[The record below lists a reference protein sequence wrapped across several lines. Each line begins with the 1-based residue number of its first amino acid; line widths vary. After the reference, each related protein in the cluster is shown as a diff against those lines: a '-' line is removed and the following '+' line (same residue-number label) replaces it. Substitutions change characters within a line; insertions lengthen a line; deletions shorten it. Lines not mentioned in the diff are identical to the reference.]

1 MSRLAWLVL
10 IAASATITGCGGDP
24 APPADGTEPV
34 SVSAPEVPEPA
45 EPMADLLPP
54 DSTPQLI
61 ESDLPYSP
69 PPLIVPAENAEG
81 DTPEAAP
88 AADVPAGEKP
98 PETEVIED

>member
-10 IAASATITGCGGDP
+10 IAASATITGCGGDS

-45 EPMADLLPP
+45 EPSSESLPADA
-54 DSTPQLI
+54 TPLLI

-81 DTPEAAP
+81 DTPVANP
-88 AADVPAGEKP
+88 ADDAVPAGKP
-98 PETEVIED
+98 PETEVIEQ

>member
-10 IAASATITGCGGDP
+10 VAASATITGCGDDS

-45 EPMADLLPP
+45 EPMADSLPP
-54 DSTPQLI
+54 DATPELV

-81 DTPEAAP
+81 DTPAAIPVDGAAP
-88 AADVPAGEKP
+88 TGKP
-98 PETEVIED
+98 PETEVIEQ